1 MLLAANTS
9 ADILLAG
16 LLDQSGIRAGHPWI
30 ALLLQIFLAGVSCHS
45 RIVQPVLWVVH
56 ARPIVRG
63 VVLVNTAVGVRRLLL
78 DTFYLSFRLVL
89 RARRILL
96 VIVLVVVFVIVDF
109 GLNVVRSNHLIV
121 VEDFLLLGGGRVL
134 FLRGVV
140 RVLFGVRHAL
150 VHALAFGGGSTA
162 RLIVLTHIF

>member
-1 MLLAANTS
+1 MNT
-9 ADILLAG
+9 
-16 LLDQSGIRAGHPWI
+16 
-30 ALLLQIFLAGVSCHS
+30 
-45 RIVQPVLWVVH
+45 
-56 ARPIVRG
+56 
-63 VVLVNTAVGVRRLLL
+63 TVGVRRLLL

-121 VEDFLLLGGGRVL
+121 VEDFLLLSGGVL
-134 FLRGVV
+134 FLKGVV